1 MPKYT
6 VLDKDTIKNEI
17 MPYLSVAKRGYV
29 SQGSL
34 IEVVNAI
41 LHKLKSGC
49 QWHQLPVEHLFG
61 DVVLSWNAVYH
72 HFRKWCRLGEWQ
84 SMFAALVRKYK
95 DRLDMSVTH
104 IDGSHTPALKG
115 GECVEYQGR
124 KKRKTTNSLYFCDR
138 QGLPLAMSEPQK
150 GNHADLYEIE
160 QRVDELA
167 AQLRECGLSTEGL
180 FNNADAGFD
189 AKSFRAA
196 LESHE
201 IIANVCP
208 NPRNGEPAEDYLFD
222 EELYKERFVIERTNA
237 WMDGFRSILI
247 RFDTTVSSW
256 KGWNY
261 LAFAVVFLKKIHKSQ
276 KFK

>member
-1 MPKYT
+1 MPKYI

-115 GECVEYQGR
+115 GE
-124 KKRKTTNSLYFCDR
+124 
-138 QGLPLAMSEPQK
+138 
-150 GNHADLYEIE
+150 
-160 QRVDELA
+160 
-167 AQLRECGLSTEGL
+167 
-180 FNNADAGFD
+180 
-189 AKSFRAA
+189 
-196 LESHE
+196 SHE

-222 EELYKERFVIERTNA
+222 DELYKERFVIVRTNA
-237 WMDGFRSILI
+237 WMDGFRSILT